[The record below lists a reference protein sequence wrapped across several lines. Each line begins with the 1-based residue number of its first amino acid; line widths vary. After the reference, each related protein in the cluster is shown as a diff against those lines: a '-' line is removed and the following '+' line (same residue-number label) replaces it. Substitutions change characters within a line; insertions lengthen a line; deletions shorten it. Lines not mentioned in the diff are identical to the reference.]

1 MQTGKPDW
9 WDDARE
15 FLSNDSL
22 LGPIVEKYDGC
33 LEGKGNLFSTFVRS
47 IVGQQISVIAADA
60 VWSRLVDYVG
70 EITPENFT
78 GLTIE
83 QLASCGL
90 SRSKSD
96 YIICVARKSSDFLG
110 PDFTSL
116 SDDEINKHFVS
127 FRGIGPW
134 TSEMMMIFALL
145 RPDIFSIGD
154 IGLIKAVKILEPN
167 AESKEDVLAVSERWA
182 PFRTAASWYL
192 WRMLDPVPVAY

>member
-90 SRSKSD
+90 
-96 YIICVARKSSDFLG
+96 
-110 PDFTSL
+110 
-116 SDDEINKHFVS
+116 
-127 FRGIGPW
+127 
-134 TSEMMMIFALL
+134 
-145 RPDIFSIGD
+145 
-154 IGLIKAVKILEPN
+154 
-167 AESKEDVLAVSERWA
+167 
-182 PFRTAASWYL
+182 
-192 WRMLDPVPVAY
+192 